1 MALIAQATRAAGGEL
16 AMLDEEDLSGLQSAL
31 DEAKQKL
38 QEPQDEANAAR
49 DRLSELNAELAREQ
63 GDTDTADQLELE
75 LAKRAAEEGCRA
87 LFISDVHERRLNEAV
102 EALRCL
108 AESLEQADLEIPKN
122 DEHVL
127 IYEHVIACE
136 AIGAMDLSL
145 LGKVL

>member
-38 QEPQDEANAAR
+38 QELQDEANAAR

-75 LAKRAAEEGCRA
+75 LAKRQALAE
-87 LFISDVHERRLNEAV
+87 V
-102 EALRCL
+102 EANL
-108 AESLEQADLEIPKN
+108 AKARAENNRELIALYEAHLAKEQQLYDLKEKN
-122 DEHVL
+122 LKRDQE
-127 IYEHVIACE
+127 E
-136 AIGAMDLSL
+136 ARSS
-145 LGKVL
+145 